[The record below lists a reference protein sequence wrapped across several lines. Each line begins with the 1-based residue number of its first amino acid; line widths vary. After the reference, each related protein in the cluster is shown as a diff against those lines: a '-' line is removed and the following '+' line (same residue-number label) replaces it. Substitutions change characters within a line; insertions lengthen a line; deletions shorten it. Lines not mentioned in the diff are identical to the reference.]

1 MKLRNPLLIRILAAI
16 AAAGIWCWIQT
27 LRFRQFGLDGRT
39 HPTNAREK
47 QVLYAFWHDGI
58 FGTLCPP
65 GTCRGLKALIS
76 QHADGE
82 FIAQV
87 CQWLGLGVV
96 RGSTTRGGRQA
107 VHVMLRE
114 AGGDANLAITPDGPR
129 GPRREMQPG
138 AVWIASSSG
147 LPIVLIGVGYARAWR
162 ANSWDRFGL
171 PVPGSRVTAV
181 FSQPIHIPADLDRDG
196 LEQWRSHLERELTR
210 INDVAEA
217 WAARMQSEGSRA
229 PLPEAVFVPP
239 PDFAQTP
246 RAKAA

>member
-1 MKLRNPLLIRILAAI
+1 M
-16 AAAGIWCWIQT
+16 
-27 LRFRQFGLDGRT
+27 RFRQFGVDGRT
-39 HPTNAREK
+39 HPTDAREQ

-82 FIAQV
+82 WIAQV

-107 VHVMLRE
+107 VLSMLRSV
-114 AGGDANLAITPDGPR
+114 GGEANLAITPDGPR

-162 ANSWDRFGL
+162 ANSWDRFGI

-181 FSQPIHIPADLDRDG
+181 FSQPIQVPADLDRDG
-196 LEQWRSHLERELTR
+196 LEQWRAHLERELTHL
-210 INDVAEA
+210 NDVAED
-217 WAARMQSEGSRA
+217 WAVRLHNEGSRA
-229 PLPEAVFVPP
+229 ALPAAVLVPLPEVAPP
-239 PDFAQTP
+239 LRAQ
-246 RAKAA
+246 AA